1 MQSTINIIS
10 WICVSQSL
18 FIIIY
23 LLIRHQKKADYLMC
37 LIIANLGIA
46 GAIKFSHAIMVLN
59 ACYPIIGIVTTIS
72 IYLFT
77 KYITNEYKHFWLKDL
92 LHFILPVIMTI
103 MSVAVGWEVR
113 NKNLSTMEI
122 TAMYPISITF
132 CHYFFFASLVIYYV
146 ASFFRIRQFRMQ
158 IADTYSFQEEQ
169 LQLRWLI
176 AFMIAFL
183 IYNLLN
189 TISAIFHYNGYSN
202 VIPNSI
208 TTLFTLV
215 MIYLLSFGG
224 IMQKQLVMAGFKEK
238 DEDVMVRPD
247 TNISKP
253 TSSITKSMKSSYN
266 NQKNREKETATE
278 AHEDEM
284 EKLSKELI
292 DYIEANAVWKDCEL
306 SITKLS
312 RGAGIP
318 KYQITQI
325 LNEHIGK
332 NFYTLINGYRIEEAK
347 RMITNEQ
354 YKNYTFIAIAMDCGF
369 NSKTTFYT
377 TFKKITGTTPTE
389 YKNRIIT

>member
-23 LLIRHQKKADYLMC
+23 LLIRHQKKADYLLC
-37 LIIANLGIA
+37 LIIINLGIA

-59 ACYPIIGIVTTIS
+59 ACYPIIGIVTSIS

-77 KYITNEYKHFWLKDL
+77 KYITNDYKHFCLKDL

-103 MSVAVGWEVR
+103 MSVAVGEEVI

-146 ASFFRIRQFRMQ
+146 ASFFRIRQFRKQ

-224 IMQKQLVMAGFKEK
+224 IMQKQLVMAGSK
-238 DEDVMVRPD
+238 DEDVMVKPD
-247 TNISKP
+247 SNISKP
-253 TSSITKSMKSSYN
+253 TSSITKSMESSYN
-266 NQKNREKETATE
+266 NQKDSYGS
-278 AHEDEM
+278 HEDEM
-284 EKLSKELI
+284 GKLSKELI
-292 DYIEANAVWKDCEL
+292 NYIEANAVWKDCEL
-306 SITKLS
+306 SIAKLS

-347 RMITNEQ
+347 KMITNEQ

-369 NSKTTFYT
+369 NSKTTFYA